1 MSYEELQRAP
11 YSVFQEMYY
20 KFWRDNDTKRK
31 ESESNKNGNTEE
43 VSNVDDNDLEDL
55 LDEIS

>member
-11 YSVFQEMYY
+11 SSVFQEMYY

-31 ESESNKNGNTEE
+31 ESESNKNGNTKE

>member
-11 YSVFQEMYY
+11 YAVFQEMYY